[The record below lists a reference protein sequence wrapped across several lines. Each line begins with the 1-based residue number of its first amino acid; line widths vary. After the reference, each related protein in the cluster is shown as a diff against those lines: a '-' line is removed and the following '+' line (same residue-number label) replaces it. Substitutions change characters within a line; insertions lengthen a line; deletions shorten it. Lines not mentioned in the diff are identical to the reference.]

1 MTRSTTRTP
10 HRARTALAGL
20 TLAGALL
27 LSACGTATDTATD
40 AAQTSETMSSEDM
53 TETPDAE
60 MTDGTATTEP
70 EAMAMAP
77 GAYLTLAEYQDQM
90 ADRAGTTVVYF
101 FHATWCPTC
110 RATEE
115 SVTADGVPDGLTLVK
130 IDFDTETEL
139 RQQYGITQ
147 QHTFVQVDQDGTE
160 LAKWTGSTT
169 GAEIK
174 AETV

>member
-1 MTRSTTRTP
+1 MNRSMNRTTTRTTTSTMT
-10 HRARTALAGL
+10 RTRTALTGL

-27 LSACGTATDTATD
+27 LSACGTGTDTATEP
-40 AAQTSETMSSEDM
+40 AATSEAMTEM
-53 TETPDAE
+53 TETPE
-60 MTDGTATTEP
+60 MTDSTEAV
-70 EAMAMAP
+70 EAMAP

-110 RATEE
+110 RATDE
-115 SVTADGVPDGLTLVK
+115 SVTTDGLPDGLTLVK

-139 RQQYGITQ
+139 RQEYGITQ
-147 QHTFVQVDQDGTE
+147 QHTFVQVDQDGGE